1 MICGQDD
8 AEPFV
13 ESTGFPVMLVI
24 VVVVLAG
31 VSILVYRTYCR
42 KVVAGAHATATLCGC
57 RRCGLCRLCGV
68 IAARILTRLAVRR
81 VCPVRNE
88 ERLYDLAP
96 SCPATSHGRACVAGR
111 GRLQGL
117 CGFAQAGG
125 GRGGRGGRGHVAAA
139 DGAGDPSRPVKLLL
153 EGGGL
158 GCCFVQTQ
166 LCLEYAA
173 PIDFPS
179 APACMS
185 CT

>member
-68 IAARILTRLAVRR
+68 IAARILTRRHK
-81 VCPVRNE
+81 
-88 ERLYDLAP
+88 
-96 SCPATSHGRACVAGR
+96 SPAARIA
-111 GRLQGL
+111 
-117 CGFAQAGG
+117 
-125 GRGGRGGRGHVAAA
+125 
-139 DGAGDPSRPVKLLL
+139 
-153 EGGGL
+153 
-158 GCCFVQTQ
+158 
-166 LCLEYAA
+166 
-173 PIDFPS
+173 
-179 APACMS
+179 
-185 CT
+185 

>member
-1 MICGQDD
+1 MVWQDD
-8 AEPFV
+8 EPLIDV
-13 ESTGFPVMLVI
+13 DSAGFPVMLVV

-42 KVVAGAHATATLCGC
+42 KSFVGARATLC
-57 RRCGLCRLCGV
+57 RWLRSRIHSRCGCGV
-68 IAARILTRLAVRR
+68 CAESVPCATKSDCTTL
-81 VCPVRNE
+81 PHF
-88 ERLYDLAP
+88 
-96 SCPATSHGRACVAGR
+96 CPATSHGRACVAGR